1 MRTKGECLK
10 PLRHHRHHHPLV
22 TCQPW
27 RAFVGN
33 FQDVM
38 YCAGCG
44 HFGRVDIDVA
54 DVFCAFHV
62 VIFTVS
68 TRLRVTHPKIRKI
81 VAIGVVIVCGIKTK
95 PKSTADDCR
104 LF

>member
-1 MRTKGECLK
+1 
-10 PLRHHRHHHPLV
+10 
-22 TCQPW
+22 
-27 RAFVGN
+27 
-33 FQDVM
+33 M

-68 TRLRVTHPKIRKI
+68 TRLRVTKPKVREI
-81 VAIGVVIVCGIKTK
+81 VAVGVVTVRGIKTK
-95 PKSTADDCR
+95 PLATFYRQFLAVSEFYNGIVVVPLHR
-104 LF
+104 H